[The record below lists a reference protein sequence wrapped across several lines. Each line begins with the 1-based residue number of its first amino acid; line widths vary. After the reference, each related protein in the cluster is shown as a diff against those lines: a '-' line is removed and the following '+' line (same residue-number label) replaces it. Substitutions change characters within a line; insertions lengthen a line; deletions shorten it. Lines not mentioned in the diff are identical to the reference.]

1 MRGRS
6 RVKPIVTVTNVFPE
20 KALKKLSPHCDL
32 RTNQTENP
40 ISISGLEK
48 IASESVVMVTYLS
61 DKIDA
66 GIIDKGQNLKLIAN
80 YGAGFNNIDV
90 GHAARK
96 KIWVTNTPGVLHE
109 TTADLTWAMILGA
122 ARNIIPADHFTRENK
137 FKGWSANMY
146 LGGDVFGKTLGV
158 IGLGEIGSAVARRA
172 AGFNMKVLY
181 FNRNRIPE
189 ATEKVLNAE
198 FVTLEDLLQ
207 KSDFVTVHTPLTDQT
222 KNMIGRKQF
231 LMMKPTAYFIHTAR
245 GKVVDDQALVK
256 ALKERVIAGAALD
269 VYENEPALT
278 EGMTK
283 LENLM
288 LLPHIGSATHKT
300 RNIMADLV
308 ADNVLDVLQGKP
320 PRCLVPSWGQ

>member
-1 MRGRS
+1 LKGRS
-6 RVKPIVTVTNVFPE
+6 TVKPIVTVTNVFPE

-40 ISISGLEK
+40 ISISDLEK
-48 IASESVVMVTYLS
+48 IASESVAMVTYLS

-66 GIIDKGQNLKLIAN
+66 DIIDKGENLKLIAN

-90 GHAARK
+90 GYAAEK
-96 KIWVTNTPGVLHE
+96 KIWVSNTPGVLHE

-122 ARNIIPADHFTRENK
+122 ARNIIPADRFTRENK

-172 AGFNMKVLY
+172 TGFNMKVLY
-181 FNRNRIPE
+181 FNRNRIPK
-189 ATEKVLNAE
+189 ATEKVLNVE

-207 KSDFVTVHTPLTDQT
+207 ESDFVTVHTPLTDQT

-231 LMMKPTAYFIHTAR
+231 LLMKPTAYFIHTAR
-245 GKVVDDQALVK
+245 GKVVDDQALVE
-256 ALKERVIAGAALD
+256 ALRERIIAGAALD

-288 LLPHIGSATHKT
+288 LLPHIGSASHKT

-308 ADNVLDVLQGKP
+308 ADNVLDVLQGNP
-320 PRCLVPSWGQ
+320 PRCLVTSWGY